1 MVYQMAVW
9 VRIMNVHHMMV
20 ICLLMGSVVWR
31 RQEVFGFRGGTR
43 LFRFLLARLRKSFNC
58 FLKDMKLLNI
68 VDRRWHVIRYECAI
82 LVGVSMALMR
92 VLNLILL
99 NRFIHMDHISHL
111 ISFLKSLW
119 NVQRRLFS

>member
-82 LVGVSMALMR
+82 LVGVCMALMR